1 MKISYKT
8 NGLKYMWMMVMFD
21 LPTETKQ
28 QRREASKFRNFLQDT
43 GFSMAQYSVYMR
55 FTGTRENS
63 QKYISAIKRNNPH
76 TGDVNILFFTDT
88 QFGDIIHLDKF
99 AQPDI
104 LARRPDQLQLF

>member
-1 MKISYKT
+1 MSYKT
-8 NGLKYMWMMVMFD
+8 DGLKYMWMMVMFD
-21 LPTETKQ
+21 LPTDTKRE
-28 QRREASKFRNFLQDT
+28 RREASRFRNFLQDM

-63 QKYISAIKRNNPH
+63 QKYVNAVKRNNPQ

-88 QFGDIIHLDKF
+88 QFGDIIHLDK
-99 AQPDI
+99 ADEPSA